1 MIPTK
6 LHRGTP
12 EEALSVLFI
21 YLFADLPLPP
31 VLAVRTD
38 DTEETSMFSPCFVS
52 TQSRNCLALIHRVDA
67 YMIHDIK
74 IPPILKRHEDIEDLH

>member
-1 MIPTK
+1 MVPAK

-38 DTEETSMFSPCFVS
+38 DTEETSMFFFSTLFV
-52 TQSRNCLALIHRVDA
+52 LI
-67 YMIHDIK
+67 
-74 IPPILKRHEDIEDLH
+74 LHLSKNLIAS

>member
-38 DTEETSMFSPCFVS
+38 DTEETNQE
-52 TQSRNCLALIHRVDA
+52 TQQPDGEAWHDLALDTQ
-67 YMIHDIK
+67 
-74 IPPILKRHEDIEDLH
+74 